1 MAHQLYRSVRGGAQV
16 KPLRLFLQSNNYLA
30 IVFVG
35 LAVDSVLGLQTISDM
50 LS

>member
-1 MAHQLYRSVRGGAQV
+1 VRGGAAV

-35 LAVDSVLGLQTISDM
+35 LAVDSVLGLQTVGSL

>member
-1 MAHQLYRSVRGGAQV
+1 MAHQLYRSVRGGAAV

-35 LAVDSVLGLQTISDM
+35 LAVDSVLGLQTVGSL